1 MTIKLISLVILILF
15 LLSGHRYSNEQFLFP
30 KKKPSIFKN
39 IENNEKIVQELRNF
53 EARRFAVKLKVALEK
68 DEDVGRLFFLTTTG
82 FSCFVTEIFLV
93 M

>member
-1 MTIKLISLVILILF
+1 MKLDFLVVGCF
-15 LLSGHRYSNEQFLFP
+15 RMGF
-30 KKKPSIFKN
+30 KP
-39 IENNEKIVQELRNF
+39 IENVLSLL
-53 EARRFAVKLKVALEK
+53 LKVALEK